1 MIDLAM
7 NSVLCPLYFQLD
19 TKQGQVSH
27 IKIIKRVAF
36 EGVWHTSLSSKTKKC
51 NFFLY
56 KKMTPVRKWS
66 FF

>member
-1 MIDLAM
+1 MIDLAC
-7 NSVLCPLYFQLD
+7 NSSQSPLYIKLD
-19 TKQGQVSH
+19 TKHGQVNH

-36 EGVWHTSLSSKTKKC
+36 EGVWHTTLSIKTKKC

-56 KKMTPVRKWS
+56 EKLTPVRKGS